1 MEEPD
6 TTDRIMDKKI
16 CVLAI
21 LTAYSSLGA
30 NASYNETTSD
40 SLRTERLQEVTVTGM
55 SARQRAREIR
65 LGAERMELNKLAKL
79 PALLGENDLIKS
91 ISLMPGVHGEGE
103 GAGGFEVRGGTA
115 SQNLVQL
122 DGITLYN
129 ASHVMGIFST
139 FNADAISRATL
150 FKGPV
155 PAFYGG
161 ATASVL
167 ETALAPGDMEKYH
180 GSLTVGLLLA
190 KIKAQGPIVK
200 DKLSFAV
207 TARRSYVDAF
217 LKMVPQYRKTVM
229 NFYDVTAKFRFT
241 PRSGDYLDLSF
252 MMGHDNM
259 AIKNVMGMRWGNLG
273 ASLNWSARAGE
284 KWRFV
289 TTGSFTHYAPT
300 MDMTV
305 MKTDQHMKEYIRDYS
320 INERATLGINEN
332 NILEFGL
339 RSQLLRVK
347 SAETIVNGRRQRDI
361 RTGWQNGI
369 WANYEGEFGTH
380 FATEAGVRLSVFTAP
395 GGDRLN
401 KFDSFD
407 ESVPEFKSKTYV
419 DVEPR
424 LSLKYNINELH
435 NLKAGASVTTQNL
448 HAVRAN
454 STSFPFDRYAISS
467 ANVKPERCLQY
478 GIGYTG
484 STPSGAFDWSAE
496 CYYKDLH
503 NVYDYRDGSQMLSA
517 INLESIILGGKG
529 RSYGLELML
538 RKNTGRLTGWVAYT
552 LSKTQTRIDRI
563 NDGRWYDA
571 SNDRRHDFNVTA
583 IYNISDRW
591 NISGAWTFSSGQ
603 PLTAPDVKY
612 ELDGTTCYYYSQR
625 NGYRTPSTHRL
636 ALSAT
641 YTHAGKRFTY
651 EWTFGVYNAYCRY
664 NPYIVYFED
673 DPSKPSGTRAVQQSL
688 YGIIPSVSYTLKF

>member
-1 MEEPD
+1 
-6 TTDRIMDKKI
+6 MDKKI
-16 CVLAI
+16 CIFGL
-21 LTAYSSLGA
+21 LMAYSSLGA
-30 NASYNETTSD
+30 GASVSESEGD
-40 SLRTERLQEVTVTGM
+40 SLRTERLQEVSVTGM
-55 SARQRAREIR
+55 SARQRVREIR
-65 LGAERMELNKLAKL
+65 LGSERMELDKLAKL

-150 FKGPV
+150 FKGPI

-180 GSLTVGLLLA
+180 GSLTVGLLMA

-200 DKLSFAV
+200 GRLSFAV
-207 TARRSYVDAF
+207 TARRSYVDVF

-229 NFYDVTAKFRFT
+229 NFYDITAKLRFI
-241 PRSGDYLDLSF
+241 PRSGDFLDLSF
-252 MMGHDNM
+252 MTGHDNM

-273 ASLNWSARAGE
+273 ASLNWSTRSGE
-284 KWRFV
+284 RLRFV
-289 TTGSFTHYAPT
+289 TTASFTHYTPV

-320 INERATLGINEN
+320 VTERATFGINEG
-332 NILEFGL
+332 NILEIGY

-347 SAETIVNGRRQRDI
+347 SAEAIVNDRCQQDI
-361 RTGWQNGI
+361 RAGWQNGL
-369 WANYEGEFGTH
+369 WANYEGEYGPH
-380 FATEAGVRLSVFTAP
+380 FAAEAGVRLSIFSAL
-395 GGDRLN
+395 GGNRLN
-401 KFDSFD
+401 KFYSFD
-407 ESVPEFKSKTYV
+407 EAAPVFRSKTYV
-419 DVEPR
+419 DAEPR

-435 NLKAGASVTTQNL
+435 NLKAGFSVTTQNL

-454 STSFPFDRYAISS
+454 TTSFPFDRYALSS
-467 ANVKPERCLQY
+467 AFVKPERCLQY

-496 CYYKDLH
+496 CYYKDMR
-503 NVYDYRDGSQMLSA
+503 NVYDYKDGATMLSA

-529 RSYGLELML
+529 RSYGLELMF

-552 LSKTQTRIDRI
+552 LSKTQTRIDGI
-563 NDGRWYDA
+563 NGGRWYDA
-571 SNDRRHDFNVTA
+571 SNDRRHDVNVTA
-583 IYNISDRW
+583 SYKISDRW
-591 NISGAWTFSSGQ
+591 NVSGAWTFSSGQ

-612 ELDGTTCYYYSQR
+612 ELDGVTCYYYSQR

-636 ALSAT
+636 DLSAT
-641 YTHAGKRFTY
+641 YTHVGKRFTY
-651 EWTFGVYNAYCRY
+651 EWSFGVYNAYCRY
-664 NPYIVYFED
+664 NPYVVYFED
-673 DPSKPSGTRAVQQSL
+673 NPSKPSGTRAVQQSL